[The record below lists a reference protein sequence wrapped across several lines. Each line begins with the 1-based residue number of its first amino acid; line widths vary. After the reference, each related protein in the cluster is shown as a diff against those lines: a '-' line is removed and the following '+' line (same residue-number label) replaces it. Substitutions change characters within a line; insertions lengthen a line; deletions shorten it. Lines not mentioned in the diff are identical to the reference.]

1 MARYSHFHPAG
12 EAAAGSPAYRLDA
25 RFKVLLLGV
34 LSGAVWN
41 LDTFAG
47 LGMVWLLILIWIG
60 MARGA
65 GRTIFTALRRM
76 LYLLLLIIAY
86 YSWAEISRP
95 GMAIIRGMEAALARS
110 FLLAGKLAILLVAAY
125 WLYLSTA
132 PMKVVDAL
140 SSVLRPLERLRVPVR
155 ELAFT
160 VGLIIRYFPSSLAR
174 IKDLYRNFQLR
185 EKLSPGRE
193 GPSGNKYLR
202 AVMRVI
208 DTMVLYM
215 HYSLYESQLLSLSL
229 LSRGYNPFRP
239 VSLAASAK
247 PGYRDYLFL
256 AVSAAVIVLAAWRF

>member
-34 LSGAVWN
+34 LSAAVWN

-47 LGMVWLLILIWIG
+47 LGIVWLLVLVWII

-65 GRTIFTALRRM
+65 CRTIFAGLRRM

-86 YSWAEISRP
+86 YGWAELSRP
-95 GMAIIRGMEAALARS
+95 GTAWFQGLETALALS
-110 FLLAGKLAILLVAAY
+110 FLLAGKLALLLVAAF

-140 SSVLRPLERLRVPVR
+140 SSVLRPLERIRVPVR

-160 VGLIIRYFPSSLAR
+160 VGLIIRFFPYSLAR

-185 EKLSPGRE
+185 EKLSPGR
-193 GPSGNKYLR
+193 GGLAGNKYLR

-215 HYSLYESQLLSLSL
+215 HYSLYESQLLALSL

-239 VSLAASAK
+239 VSPAASAK

-256 AVSAAVIVLAAWRF
+256 AVSTAVIVLAAWRL